1 MKITVHG
8 CGYVGLV
15 TGACFAETGVS
26 VICLD
31 IDSTAVE
38 RLQRG
43 DLHIHEP
50 GLEDLVRRNL
60 DSGRLMFSAEVREGV
75 ENGEVQFI
83 AVSTPPCGNGEA
95 DLRQVY
101 AVAESIAAHMPGYR
115 LVACKSTVPV
125 GTCAEVDRRIA
136 AALAERGTNHE
147 YDVVSNPEFLK
158 GGAAVS
164 DFMHPERILVG
175 TKSQRAIE
183 ILSALYA
190 PFQRKRDRL
199 LVMDRESAELTKYA
213 ANAMLA
219 TRISFINELAG
230 LAELVGADIEQVRA
244 GVGADKRI
252 GYNYLYAGSGYG
264 GSCLPKDTAALARTA
279 RENGYRTEIVEAVTR
294 VNERQKSLLGQKIQ
308 AHFGDTLAG
317 RLIALWGLS
326 FKPGTDDMREAPSLA
341 LIEFL
346 LSQGARVRAYDPVA
360 VERCNSLL
368 GERDGLEYAPSAGE
382 AVRGADALAIVTEW
396 PQFRSPDLHKLR
408 ERLRQPVIFDGRN
421 LYSPDVMKDKGF
433 RYFGIGRGE
442 RIARDNGSGVHP
454 VGEEVF
460 RPWGSFEGLGQGDGY
475 QVKRLRVLPGE
486 TLSLQRHRRRE
497 EHWVVVSGAPVAERD
512 GESHSL
518 KIGDHILIPL
528 GAVHRIHNP
537 GKEPAELVEVQ
548 LGDYLGEDDIE
559 RFEDVYGRA

>member
-31 IDSTAVE
+31 IDRATVT
-38 RLQRG
+38 RLRRG
-43 DLHIHEP
+43 ELHIHEP

-60 DSGRLMFSAEVREGV
+60 ESGRLEFSADVQAAV
-75 ENGEVQFI
+75 EHGEAQFI
-83 AVSTPPCGNGEA
+83 AVSTPPGGNGAA
-95 DLRQVY
+95 DLQQVY

-125 GTCAEVDRRIA
+125 GTCAEVEKRIA
-136 AALAERGTNHE
+136 AALAERGADHE

-164 DFMHPERILVG
+164 DFMHPERIIVG
-175 TKSQRAIE
+175 TGSRRAIE
-183 ILSALYA
+183 SLSALYA

-199 LVMDRESAELTKYA
+199 KVMDRASAELTKYA

-219 TRISFINELAG
+219 TRISFMNELSG

-252 GYNYLYAGSGYG
+252 GYNYLYAGCGYG
-264 GSCLPKDTAALARTA
+264 GSCLPKDTAALAQTA
-279 RENGYRTEIVEAVTR
+279 REHGYRTTIIEAVES
-294 VNERQKSLLGQKIQ
+294 VNERQKTLLGQKIQ
-308 AHFGDTLAG
+308 AHFGSSLAG

-326 FKPGTDDMREAPSLA
+326 FKPGTDDVREAPSLA

-360 VERCNSLL
+360 VERCKSLL
-368 GERDGLEYAPSAGE
+368 GERDGLEFAASAGE
-382 AVRGADALAIVTEW
+382 ATEGADALAIVTEW
-396 PQFRSPDLHKLR
+396 PQFRSPDFDRLF
-408 ERLRQPVIFDGRN
+408 ETLRQPVIFDGRN
-421 LYSPDVMKDKGF
+421 LYSPDRMKDKGF
-433 RYFGIGRGE
+433 RYFGVGRGE
-442 RIARDNGSGVHP
+442 RVDRDNGSGMHP

-460 RPWGSFEGLGQGDGY
+460 RPWGSFEGLGQGEGY
-475 QVKRLRVLPGE
+475 QVKCLRVLPGE
-486 TLSLQRHRRRE
+486 TLSLQRHRRRD

-518 KIGDHILIPL
+518 KTGDHIHIPL

-537 GKEPAELVEVQ
+537 GDEPAELVEVQ

>member
-15 TGACFAETGVS
+15 TGACLAETGVS

-50 GLEDLVRRNL
+50 GLDDLVRRNL

-75 ENGEVQFI
+75 EHGEVQFI

-175 TKSQRAIE
+175 TESQRAIE

-190 PFQRKRDRL
+190 PFQRQRDRL

-368 GERDGLEYAPSAGE
+368 GERDGLKYAPSAGE

-396 PQFRSPDLHKLR
+396 PQFRSPDFDRLR

>member
-38 RLQRG
+38 RLRKG

-60 DSGRLMFSAEVREGV
+60 DSGRLMFSADVREGV
-75 ENGEVQFI
+75 EHGEVQFI
-83 AVSTPPCGNGEA
+83 AVSTPPGGNGEA
-95 DLRQVY
+95 DLRQVF
-101 AVAESIAAHMPGYR
+101 AVAGSIAAHMPGYR

-125 GTCAEVDRRIA
+125 GTCAEVDKRIA
-136 AALAERGTNHE
+136 AALAERAVNHE

-183 ILSALYA
+183 ILGALYA
-190 PFQRKRDRL
+190 PFHRKRDRL

-279 RENGYRTEIVEAVTR
+279 RENGYHAEIVEAVTR

-326 FKPGTDDMREAPSLA
+326 FKPGTDDMREAPSLE

-368 GERDGLEYAPSAGE
+368 GEREGLEYAPSAGE

-396 PQFRSPDLHKLR
+396 PQFRSPDFDKLR

-421 LYSPDVMKDKGF
+421 LYSPDVMKNKGF

-460 RPWGSFEGLGQGDGY
+460 RPWGSFEGLGQGEGY

-518 KIGDHILIPL
+518 RIGDHILIPL

-537 GKEPAELVEVQ
+537 GDEPAELVEVQ

>member
-15 TGACFAETGVS
+15 TGACLAETGVS

-75 ENGEVQFI
+75 EHGEVQFI

-136 AALAERGTNHE
+136 AALAERAVNHE

-346 LSQGARVRAYDPVA
+346 LSQDARVRAYDPVA

-396 PQFRSPDLHKLR
+396 PQFRSPDFDRLR

-460 RPWGSFEGLGQGDGY
+460 RPWGSFEGLGQGEGY

>member
-396 PQFRSPDLHKLR
+396 PQFRSPDLDKLR

>member
-26 VICLD
+26 VVCLD
-31 IDSTAVE
+31 IDSGTVD

-50 GLEDLVRRNL
+50 GLEDLVQRNL
-60 DSGRLMFSAEVREGV
+60 EAGRLRFSTDIPAGV
-75 ENGEVQFI
+75 AHGDAQFI
-83 AVSTPPCGNGEA
+83 AVSTPSGGNGEA
-95 DLRQVY
+95 DLRQVFV
-101 AVAESIAAHMPGYR
+101 VADSIAGQMTGYCT
-115 LVACKSTVPV
+115 VVCKSTVPV
-125 GTCAEVDRRIA
+125 GTSAKVQARIEEK
-136 AALAERGTNHE
+136 LKERGVDFAF
-147 YDVVSNPEFLK
+147 DVVSNPEFLK
-158 GGAAVS
+158 AGGAVS
-164 DFMHPERILVG
+164 DFMHPERIILG
-175 TKSQRAIE
+175 THSERAIE
-183 ILSALYA
+183 YLGRLYA
-190 PFQRKRDRL
+190 PFHRKRDRL
-199 LVMDRESAELTKYA
+199 MIMSPASAELTKYA

-219 TRISFINELAG
+219 TRISFMNELAG
-230 LAELVGADIEQVRA
+230 LAERVGADIEQVRA

-264 GSCLPKDTAALARTA
+264 GSCLPKDTAALAQTA
-279 RENGYRTEIVEAVTR
+279 REHGYRTEIVEAVAS
-294 VNERQKSLLGQKIQ
+294 VNERQKTLLGQKIQ

-346 LSQGARVRAYDPVA
+346 LAQGARVRAYDPMA
-360 VERCNSLL
+360 IERCKLLL
-368 GERDGLEYAPSAGE
+368 GEREGLEYAAGAGE
-382 AVRGADALAIVTEW
+382 AANGADALAIVTEW
-396 PQFRSPDLHKLR
+396 PQFRSPDFARLR
-408 ERLRQPVIFDGRN
+408 ERLRQPIIFDGRN
-421 LYSPDVMKDKGF
+421 LYSPDLMRDRGF

-442 RIARDNGSGVHP
+442 SLARDNGSGVHP

-460 RPWGSFEGLGQGDGY
+460 RPWGSFEGLGQGEGY

-497 EHWVVVSGAPVAERD
+497 EHWVVVGGAPVAERD

-518 KIGDHILIPL
+518 KVGDHILIPL

-537 GKEPAELVEVQ
+537 GEEPAELVEVQ

>member
-38 RLQRG
+38 RLRKG

-60 DSGRLMFSAEVREGV
+60 DSGRLMFSADVREGV
-75 ENGEVQFI
+75 EHGEVQFI
-83 AVSTPPCGNGEA
+83 AVSTPPGGNGEA
-95 DLRQVY
+95 DLRQVF
-101 AVAESIAAHMPGYR
+101 AVAGSIAAHMPGYR

-125 GTCAEVDRRIA
+125 GTCAEVDKRIA
-136 AALAERGTNHE
+136 AALAERAVNHE

-183 ILSALYA
+183 ILSALFA
-190 PFQRKRDRL
+190 PFHRKRDRL

-279 RENGYRTEIVEAVTR
+279 RENGYRAEIVEAVTR

-368 GERDGLEYAPSAGE
+368 GEREGLEYAPSAGE

-396 PQFRSPDLHKLR
+396 PQFRSPDFDKLR

-421 LYSPDVMKDKGF
+421 LYSPDLLKDKGF

-460 RPWGSFEGLGQGDGY
+460 RPWGSFEGLGQGEGY

-518 KIGDHILIPL
+518 RIGDHILIPL

-537 GKEPAELVEVQ
+537 GDEPAELVEVQ

>member
-1 MKITVHG
+1 MNITVHG

-31 IDSTAVE
+31 IDGAKVE

-43 DLHIHEP
+43 ELHIHEP
-50 GLEDLVRRNL
+50 GLDDLVRRNL
-60 DSGRLMFSAEVREGV
+60 DSGRLRFSTDVREGV
-75 ENGEVQFI
+75 ERGETQFI
-83 AVSTPPCGNGEA
+83 AVSTPAGGNGEA
-95 DLRQVY
+95 DLRQVF
-101 AVAESIAAHMPGYR
+101 AVAGSIATHMPGYR

-125 GTCAEVDRRIA
+125 GTCAEVEKRIA
-136 AALAERGTNHE
+136 AALAERGVDHE
-147 YDVVSNPEFLK
+147 FDVVSNPEFLK

-164 DFMHPERILVG
+164 DFMHPERIIVG
-175 TKSQRAIE
+175 TDSRRAIDR
-183 ILSALYA
+183 LSSLYA
-190 PFQRKRDRL
+190 PFHRKRDRL
-199 LVMDRESAELTKYA
+199 LLMDRTSAELTKYA

-219 TRISFINELAG
+219 TRISFMNELAG
-230 LAELVGADIEQVRA
+230 LAERVGADIEQVRS

-252 GYNYLYAGSGYG
+252 GYNYLYAGCGFG
-264 GSCLPKDTAALARTA
+264 GSCLPKDTAALAQMA
-279 RENGYRTEIVEAVTR
+279 REHRCRAEIVEAVTS
-294 VNERQKSLLGQKIQ
+294 VNGRQKTLLGRKIQ

-326 FKPGTDDMREAPSLA
+326 FKPGTDDMRDAPSLV

-360 VERCNSLL
+360 AERCKSLL
-368 GERDGLEYAPSAGE
+368 GERDGLEYAASAGE
-382 AVRGADALAIVTEW
+382 AVDGADALAIATEW
-396 PQFRSPDLHKLR
+396 PQFRSPDFDRLR

-421 LYSPDVMKDKGF
+421 LYSPDLLKDKGF

-442 RIARDNGSGVHP
+442 RLAQDNGSGVHP

-460 RPWGSFEGLGQGDGY
+460 RPWGSFEGLGQGHGY

-512 GESHSL
+512 GESHPL
-518 KIGDHILIPL
+518 TIGDHILIPL

-537 GKEPAELVEVQ
+537 GNEPAELVEVQ

>member
-26 VICLD
+26 VICFD
-31 IDSTAVE
+31 IDRATIT
-38 RLQRG
+38 RLRRG
-43 DLHIHEP
+43 ELHIHEP

-60 DSGRLMFSAEVREGV
+60 ESGRLEFSADVQAAV
-75 ENGEVQFI
+75 EHGEAQFI
-83 AVSTPPCGNGEA
+83 AVSTPPGGNGEA
-95 DLRQVY
+95 DLRQVF

-125 GTCAEVDRRIA
+125 GACAEVEKRIA
-136 AALAERGTNHE
+136 TALAERGADHE
-147 YDVVSNPEFLK
+147 FDVVSNPEFLK

-164 DFMHPERILVG
+164 DFMHPERIIVG
-175 TKSQRAIE
+175 TGSRRAIE
-183 ILSALYA
+183 SLSALYA

-199 LVMDRESAELTKYA
+199 KVMDRASAELTKYA

-219 TRISFINELAG
+219 TRISFMNELAG

-252 GYNYLYAGSGYG
+252 GYNYLYAGCGYG

-279 RENGYRTEIVEAVTR
+279 REHGYRTEIVEAVKS

-308 AHFGDTLAG
+308 AHFGGSLAG

-326 FKPGTDDMREAPSLA
+326 FKPGTDDVRDAPSLA

-360 VERCNSLL
+360 VERCKSLL
-368 GERDGLEYAPSAGE
+368 GERDGLEFAASAGE
-382 AVRGADALAIVTEW
+382 AAEGADALAIVTEW
-396 PQFRSPDLHKLR
+396 PQFRSPDFDRLI
-408 ERLRQPVIFDGRN
+408 ETLRQPVIFDGRN
-421 LYSPDVMKDKGF
+421 LYSPDLMKDKGF
-433 RYFGIGRGE
+433 RYFGVGRGE
-442 RIARDNGSGVHP
+442 RVARDNGSGMHA

-460 RPWGSFEGLGQGDGY
+460 RPWGSFEGLGQGEGY

-486 TLSLQRHRRRE
+486 TLSLQRHRRRN

-518 KIGDHILIPL
+518 KIGDHIHIPL

-537 GKEPAELVEVQ
+537 GDEPAELVEVQ

>member
-1 MKITVHG
+1 MKISVHG

-15 TGACFAETGVS
+15 SGACFAEIGVN
-26 VICLD
+26 VICVD
-31 IDSTAVE
+31 IDRAKVE

-43 DLHIHEP
+43 ELHIHEP

-60 DSGRLMFSAEVREGV
+60 ESGRLRFSADVREAV
-75 ENGEVQFI
+75 EHGEAQFI
-83 AVSTPPCGNGEA
+83 TVSTPPGGNGEA
-95 DLRQVY
+95 DLRQVF

-125 GTCAEVDRRIA
+125 GTCAEVEKRIA
-136 AALAERGTNHE
+136 AALAERGADHE
-147 YDVVSNPEFLK
+147 FDVVSNPEFLK

-164 DFMHPERILVG
+164 DFMHPERIIVG
-175 TKSQRAIE
+175 TGSRRAIDF
-183 ILSALYA
+183 LSALYA
-190 PFQRKRDRL
+190 PFHRKRDRL
-199 LVMDRESAELTKYA
+199 RVMDRASAELTKYA

-219 TRISFINELAG
+219 TRISFMNELAG
-230 LAELVGADIEQVRA
+230 LAERVGADIEQVRA

-252 GYNYLYAGSGYG
+252 GYNYLYAGCGYG
-264 GSCLPKDTAALARTA
+264 GSCLPKDTAALVRTA
-279 RENGYRTEIVEAVTR
+279 REHGYRSEIVEAVAS
-294 VNERQKSLLGQKIQ
+294 VNDRQKALLGEKIQ
-308 AHFGDTLAG
+308 AHFGGSLAG

-326 FKPGTDDMREAPSLA
+326 FKPGTDDIREAPSLV

-360 VERCNSLL
+360 AERCKSLL
-368 GERDGLEYAPSAGE
+368 GERDGLEYAASAYE
-382 AVRGADALAIVTEW
+382 AARGADALAIVTEW
-396 PQFRSPDLHKLR
+396 PQFRSPDFGKLR
-408 ERLRQPVIFDGRN
+408 ETLGQPVIFDGRN
-421 LYSPDVMKDKGF
+421 LYSPDMMKDKGF
-433 RYFGIGRGE
+433 RYFGVGRGE
-442 RIARDNGSGVHP
+442 RVARDDGSGMHP

-460 RPWGSFEGLGQGDGY
+460 RPWGSFEGLGQGQGY

-486 TLSLQRHRRRE
+486 TLSLQRHHRRD

-512 GESHSL
+512 GESHPL
-518 KIGDHILIPL
+518 KTGDHILIPL

-537 GKEPAELVEVQ
+537 GDEPAELVEVQ

>member
-38 RLQRG
+38 RLRKG

-60 DSGRLMFSAEVREGV
+60 HSGRLRFSANVREGV
-75 ENGEVQFI
+75 EHGEVQFI
-83 AVSTPPCGNGEA
+83 AVSTPPGGNGEA
-95 DLRQVY
+95 DLRQVF
-101 AVAESIAAHMPGYR
+101 AVTESIAAHMPGYR

-125 GTCAEVDRRIA
+125 GTSAEVDKRIA
-136 AALAERGTNHE
+136 AALAERGASHE

-183 ILSALYA
+183 ILSALFA
-190 PFQRKRDRL
+190 PFHRKRDRL

-230 LAELVGADIEQVRA
+230 LAERVGADIEQVRA

-264 GSCLPKDTAALARTA
+264 GSCLPKDTAALVRTA
-279 RENGYRTEIVEAVTR
+279 RENGYRTEIVEAVSR

-308 AHFGDTLAG
+308 AHFGDALAG

-326 FKPGTDDMREAPSLA
+326 FKPGTDDMREAPSLV

-346 LSQGARVRAYDPVA
+346 LSHGARVRAYDPVA

-368 GERDGLEYAPSAGE
+368 GERKGLEYAPSAGE

-396 PQFRSPDLHKLR
+396 PQFRSPDFDKLR

-421 LYSPDVMKDKGF
+421 LYSPDLLKDKGF
-433 RYFGIGRGE
+433 CYFGIGRGE

-460 RPWGSFEGLGQGDGY
+460 RPWGSFEGLGQGEGY

-528 GAVHRIHNP
+528 GAVHRIRNP
-537 GKEPAELVEVQ
+537 GDEPAELVEVQ

>member
-38 RLQRG
+38 RLRKG

-60 DSGRLMFSAEVREGV
+60 DSGRLMFSADVREGV
-75 ENGEVQFI
+75 EHGEVQFI
-83 AVSTPPCGNGEA
+83 AVSTPPGGNGEA
-95 DLRQVY
+95 DLRQVF
-101 AVAESIAAHMPGYR
+101 AVAGSIAAHMPGYR

-125 GTCAEVDRRIA
+125 GTCAEVDKRIA
-136 AALAERGTNHE
+136 AALAERAVNHE

-190 PFQRKRDRL
+190 PFHRKRDRL

-279 RENGYRTEIVEAVTR
+279 RENGYHAEIVEAVTR

-368 GERDGLEYAPSAGE
+368 GEREGLEYAPSAGE

-396 PQFRSPDLHKLR
+396 PQFRSPDFDKLR

-421 LYSPDVMKDKGF
+421 LYSPDLLKDKGF
-433 RYFGIGRGE
+433 LYFGIGRGE

-460 RPWGSFEGLGQGDGY
+460 RPWGSFEGLGQGEGY

-518 KIGDHILIPL
+518 RIGDHILIPL

-537 GKEPAELVEVQ
+537 GDDPAELVEVQ

>member
-31 IDSTAVE
+31 IDRSAVE

-60 DSGRLMFSAEVREGV
+60 ESGRLMFSADVREGV
-75 ENGEVQFI
+75 EHGEVQFI
-83 AVSTPPCGNGEA
+83 AVSTPPGGNGEA
-95 DLRQVY
+95 DLRQVF

-115 LVACKSTVPV
+115 LVACKSTVSV
-125 GTCAEVDRRIA
+125 GTCAEADKRIA
-136 AALAERGTNHE
+136 AALAERGMDHE

-164 DFMHPERILVG
+164 DFMHPERILLG
-175 TKSQRAIE
+175 AESQRAIE
-183 ILSALYA
+183 TLSALYA
-190 PFQRKRDRL
+190 PFHRKRDRL

-230 LAELVGADIEQVRA
+230 LAERVGADIEQVRA

-252 GYNYLYAGSGYG
+252 GYNYLYAGCGYG

-279 RENGYRTEIVEAVTR
+279 RENGYRTEIVEAAAR

-368 GERDGLEYAPSAGE
+368 GERDGLDYAPSAGE

-396 PQFRSPDLHKLR
+396 PQFRSPDFDKLR
-408 ERLRQPVIFDGRN
+408 ERLRQPVVFDGRN
-421 LYSPDVMKDKGF
+421 LYLPDLMKDKGF

-460 RPWGSFEGLGQGDGY
+460 RPWGSFEGLGQGEGY

-518 KIGDHILIPL
+518 KAGDHILIPL
-528 GAVHRIHNP
+528 GAMHRIHNP
-537 GKEPAELVEVQ
+537 GEEPAELVEVQ

-559 RFEDVYGRA
+559 RFEDAYGRA

>member
-26 VICLD
+26 VICID
-31 IDSTAVE
+31 IDSSAIE

-43 DLHIHEP
+43 DLHVHEP
-50 GLEDLVRRNL
+50 GLEDLMRRNL
-60 DSGRLMFSAEVREGV
+60 DSGRLMFSADVRKGV
-75 ENGEVQFI
+75 EHGEVQFV
-83 AVSTPPCGNGEA
+83 AVSTPPGGSGEA
-95 DLRQVY
+95 DVSQVF

-125 GTCAEVDRRIA
+125 GTCAEVDKRIA
-136 AALAERGTNHE
+136 AALAERGANHE

-175 TKSQRAIE
+175 TEGQRAIE
-183 ILSALYA
+183 TLSALYA
-190 PFQRKRDRL
+190 PFHRKRDRL

-308 AHFGDTLAG
+308 AHFGDALAG

-326 FKPGTDDMREAPSLA
+326 FKPGTDDMREAPSLT

-346 LSQGARVRAYDPVA
+346 LSHGARVRAYDPVA

-368 GERDGLEYAPSAGE
+368 GEREGLEYAPSAGE
-382 AVRGADALAIVTEW
+382 AVRGADALAILTEW
-396 PQFRSPDLHKLR
+396 PQFRSPDFDKLR
-408 ERLRQPVIFDGRN
+408 DRLRQPVIFDGRN
-421 LYSPDVMKDKGF
+421 LYSPDLMKDKGF

-442 RIARDNGSGVHP
+442 RVARDNDSGVHP

-460 RPWGSFEGLGQGDGY
+460 RPWGSFEGLGQGEGY

-497 EHWVVVSGAPVAERD
+497 EHWVVVSGSPVAERD
-512 GESHSL
+512 GESHPL
-518 KIGDHILIPL
+518 QIGDHILIPL

-537 GKEPAELVEVQ
+537 GEEPAELVEVQ

>member
-15 TGACFAETGVS
+15 TGACFAETGVR

-31 IDSTAVE
+31 IDSETVE

-43 DLHIHEP
+43 KLHIHEP

-60 DSGRLMFSAEVREGV
+60 ESGRLRFSADVREGV
-75 ENGEVQFI
+75 EHGEVQFI
-83 AVSTPPCGNGEA
+83 AVSTPPGGNGDA
-95 DLRQVY
+95 DLKQVY
-101 AVAESIAAHMPGYR
+101 AVAESIANHMPGYR

-125 GTCAEVDRRIA
+125 GTCADVEKRIA
-136 AALAERGTNHE
+136 AVLAERGVDHK

-175 TKSQRAIE
+175 TESQRAIE
-183 ILSALYA
+183 ILSGLYA
-190 PFQRKRDRL
+190 PFHRKRDRL
-199 LVMDRESAELTKYA
+199 LVMDCASAELTKYA

-252 GYNYLYAGSGYG
+252 GYNYLYAGCGYG
-264 GSCLPKDTAALARTA
+264 GSCLPKDTGALAQTA
-279 RENGYRTEIVEAVTR
+279 RQHGYRAEIVEAVNS

-326 FKPGTDDMREAPSLA
+326 FKPGTDDMREAPSLV

-346 LSQGARVRAYDPVA
+346 LSHGARVRAYDPVA
-360 VERCNSLL
+360 VERCKSLL
-368 GERDGLEYAPSAGE
+368 GERDGLEYAPGAGE
-382 AVRGADALAIVTEW
+382 AVQGADALAIVTEW
-396 PQFRSPDLHKLR
+396 PQFRSPDFDKLR

-421 LYSPDVMKDKGF
+421 LYSPEVMKDKGF

-442 RIARDNGSGVHP
+442 RVARENGSGVHP

-460 RPWGSFEGLGQGDGY
+460 RPWGSFEGLGQGEGY

-518 KIGDHILIPL
+518 KIGDHILIPV

-537 GKEPAELVEVQ
+537 GDEPAELVEVQ

-559 RFEDVYGRA
+559 RFEDIYGRA

>member
-38 RLQRG
+38 RLQGG

-50 GLEDLVRRNL
+50 GLGDLVRRNL
-60 DSGRLMFSAEVREGV
+60 DSGRLMFSADVREGV
-75 ENGEVQFI
+75 EHGEVQFI
-83 AVSTPPCGNGEA
+83 AVSTPPGGNGEA
-95 DLRQVY
+95 DLQQVF

-125 GTCAEVDRRIA
+125 GTCAEVDSRIA
-136 AALAERGTNHE
+136 AALAERGVNHD

-190 PFQRKRDRL
+190 PFHRKRDRL

-264 GSCLPKDTAALARTA
+264 GSCLPKDTAALVRTA
-279 RENGYRTEIVEAVTR
+279 RDNGYRTEIVEAVTR

-341 LIEFL
+341 LLEFL

-360 VERCNSLL
+360 VERCKSLL
-368 GERDGLEYAPSAGE
+368 GEREGLEYAPSAGE

-396 PQFRSPDLHKLR
+396 PQFRSPDFGKLR
-408 ERLRQPVIFDGRN
+408 ERLLQPVIFDGRN
-421 LYSPDVMKDKGF
+421 LYSPDLLKDKGF

-442 RIARDNGSGVHP
+442 RVARDNGSGVHP

-460 RPWGSFEGLGQGDGY
+460 RPWGSFEGLGQGEGY

-518 KIGDHILIPL
+518 TVGDHILIPL

-537 GKEPAELVEVQ
+537 GDEPAELVEVQ

>member
-1 MKITVHG
+1 MKIAVHG

-31 IDSTAVE
+31 IDGAKVE

-43 DLHIHEP
+43 ELHIHEP
-50 GLEDLVRRNL
+50 GLEDLVLRNL
-60 DSGRLMFSAEVREGV
+60 ESGRLRFSADVRKGV
-75 ENGEVQFI
+75 KHGEVQFI
-83 AVSTPPCGNGEA
+83 AVSTPPGGNGEA
-95 DLRQVY
+95 DLQQVF
-101 AVAESIAAHMPGYR
+101 AVAESIAAQMPGYR

-136 AALAERGTNHE
+136 AALAERGANHE

-175 TKSQRAIE
+175 TESRRAIE
-183 ILSALYA
+183 ALSALYA
-190 PFQRKRDRL
+190 PFHRKRDRL

-230 LAELVGADIEQVRA
+230 LAERVGADIEQVRA
-244 GVGADKRI
+244 GLGADKRI

-279 RENGYRTEIVEAVTR
+279 RENGYRTEIVEAVSR
-294 VNERQKSLLGQKIQ
+294 VNERQKSLLGQKIH
-308 AHFGDTLAG
+308 AHFGDTLGG

-326 FKPGTDDMREAPSLA
+326 FKPGTDDMREAPSLV

-346 LSQGARVRAYDPVA
+346 LSHGARVRAYDPVA
-360 VERCNSLL
+360 VERCKSLL
-368 GERDGLEYAPSAGE
+368 GEREGLEYAPSAGE

-396 PQFRSPDLHKLR
+396 PQFRSPDFDKLR
-408 ERLRQPVIFDGRN
+408 ERLRQPVVFDGRN
-421 LYSPDVMKDKGF
+421 LYSPDLLKDRGF

-460 RPWGSFEGLGQGDGY
+460 RPWGSFEGLGQGEGY

-518 KIGDHILIPL
+518 TIGDHILIPL

-537 GKEPAELVEVQ
+537 GDEPAELVEVQ

-559 RFEDVYGRA
+559 RFEDIYGRT

>member
-38 RLQRG
+38 RLRKG

-60 DSGRLMFSAEVREGV
+60 DSGRLMFSADVREGV
-75 ENGEVQFI
+75 EHGEVQFI
-83 AVSTPPCGNGEA
+83 AVSTPPGGNGEA
-95 DLRQVY
+95 DLRQVF
-101 AVAESIAAHMPGYR
+101 AVAGSIAAHMPGYR

-125 GTCAEVDRRIA
+125 GTCAEADKRIA
-136 AALAERGTNHE
+136 AALAERAVNHE

-183 ILSALYA
+183 ILSALFA
-190 PFQRKRDRL
+190 PFHRKRDRL

-279 RENGYRTEIVEAVTR
+279 RENGYRAEIVEAVTR

-368 GERDGLEYAPSAGE
+368 GEREGLEYAPSAGE

-396 PQFRSPDLHKLR
+396 PQFRSPDFDKLR

-421 LYSPDVMKDKGF
+421 LYSPDVMKNKGF

-460 RPWGSFEGLGQGDGY
+460 RPWGSFEGLGQGEGY

-518 KIGDHILIPL
+518 RIGDHILIPL

-537 GKEPAELVEVQ
+537 GDEPAELVEVQ

-559 RFEDVYGRA
+559 RFEDAYGRA

>member
-26 VICLD
+26 VVCFD
-31 IDSTAVE
+31 IDPGAVE
-38 RLQRG
+38 RLSGG

-50 GLEDLVRRNL
+50 GLEDLVGRNL
-60 DSGRLMFSAEVREGV
+60 EAGRLRFTSDIALAVGH
-75 ENGEVQFI
+75 GDAQFI
-83 AVSTPPCGNGEA
+83 AVSTPPDGNGAA
-95 DLRQVY
+95 DLEQVF

-115 LVACKSTVPV
+115 LVVCKSTVPV
-125 GTCAEVDRRIA
+125 GTCAAVEERISVR
-136 AALAERGTNHE
+136 LGERGAARDF
-147 YDVVSNPEFLK
+147 DVVSNPEFLK

-164 DFMHPERILVG
+164 DFMHPERIILG
-175 TKSQRAIE
+175 TESERAIE
-183 ILSALYA
+183 YLSNLYA
-190 PFQRKRDRL
+190 PFHRKRDRL
-199 LVMDRESAELTKYA
+199 MVMDRTSAELTKYA

-230 LAELVGADIEQVRA
+230 LAERVGADIEQVRT
-244 GVGADKRI
+244 GIGADKRI
-252 GYNYLYAGSGYG
+252 GYNYLYAGCGYG
-264 GSCLPKDTAALARTA
+264 GSCLSKDTAALSQTA
-279 RENGYRTEIVEAVTR
+279 REHGYNTQIVEAVSR
-294 VNERQKSLLGQKIQ
+294 VNERQKALLGGKIK
-308 AHFGDTLAG
+308 AFFGDSLAG

-326 FKPGTDDMREAPSLA
+326 FKPGSDDMREAPSLA
-341 LIEFL
+341 LIEYL
-346 LSQGARVRAYDPVA
+346 LSQGARVRAFDPVA
-360 VERCNSLL
+360 AERCAAVL
-368 GERDGLEYAPSAGE
+368 GKREGMAYAESASE
-382 AVRGADALAIVTEW
+382 AVEGADALAIVTEW
-396 PQFRSPDLHKLR
+396 PQFRSPDFEELREKLR
-408 ERLRQPVIFDGRN
+408 EPVIFDGRN
-421 LYSPDVMKDKGF
+421 LYSPDVMKTKGF

-460 RPWGSFEGLGQGDGY
+460 RPWGSFEGLGQGEGY

-518 KIGDHILIPL
+518 TVGDHILIPL

-537 GKEPAELVEVQ
+537 GDEPAELVEVQ

-559 RFEDVYGRA
+559 RFEDIYGRA